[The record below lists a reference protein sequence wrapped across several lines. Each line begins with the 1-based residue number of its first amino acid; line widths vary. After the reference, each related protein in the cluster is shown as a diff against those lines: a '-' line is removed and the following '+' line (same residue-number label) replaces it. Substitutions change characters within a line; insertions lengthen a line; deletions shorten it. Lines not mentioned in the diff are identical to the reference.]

1 MTARRSFRL
10 AALAG
15 AVIVATLLPVTASQA
30 VSGIPQIARGGF
42 GDKQNSY
49 SWSMAWFKGKL
60 YVGTNHNELCVERET
75 EQFYHPD
82 QTYYTVHPMPEV
94 TCPANPY
101 DLNLQAEIWQFDPA
115 TNRWTMVFQSPNNVP
130 NPRAPGKFVARDTAF
145 RGMVVQ
151 HDANGQDA
159 LYVGGVTADE
169 YIPEL
174 AANNPPR
181 ILRTTDGR
189 TFSPLNGAP
198 ATLNT
203 ANGPFPAM
211 GYRAM
216 VSFNGRL
223 LVTAT
228 KGLLGDG
235 VVEEIGQP
243 YSAHPTFTQI
253 MPNTIEAYE
262 MEVFNGSLY
271 VGGGDSKNNTGYA
284 VWKTDAVGVPF
295 SATPIVT
302 GGAGRGNDITSVV
315 SMHVFQSRLY
325 VGSSGWYTTPIPASE
340 LIRINPDDSWQL
352 VVGNPRP
359 VNGATVSPISGLPD
373 GFGNP
378 FNAHFWRQADFQSS
392 LFVGTND
399 WSYTFRFHPT
409 IDKVLRPQYGF
420 DIWNSCDG
428 QYWSALTQNA
438 FGDGLYN
445 FGARTFASTP
455 IGLFVGSANQ
465 PQGTAVW
472 KDTAATGCTAPA
484 SSSSAGTAPTSSAPV
499 SPASTPAAP
508 SAGALAAPGRLLADS
523 QSCGTVLTWDA
534 SPGATSYTVLR
545 TEMAPTTV
553 SVGAKPPTPVS
564 DEAVPDL
571 SPPSGSASTQ
581 TTLYVPGSAVTVG
594 TTGTTS
600 YIDSTAKANTHY
612 LYQVVAQA
620 AGGAVSAGSNTALV
634 PSARPATT
642 FNEVTSA
649 ITSASVHGDLAS
661 GADRVFTR
669 LLQEAQR
676 FAATNRPQAVAVL
689 NQLAASFANGSVT
702 MATAQSDL
710 SDVIFRLERQLTE
723 PTLPCATARV
733 H

>member
-10 AALAG
+10 AAIAA
-15 AVIVATLLPVTASQA
+15 AVIAATLLPVTASQA
-30 VSGIPQIARGGF
+30 VPGIPQIARGGF
-42 GDKQNSY
+42 GDYQNSY

-115 TNRWTMVFQSPNNVP
+115 TNRWTMVFKSPNNVP

-174 AANNPPR
+174 AATNPPR

-189 TFSPLNGAP
+189 TFAPLNGAP

-203 ANGPFPAM
+203 ANGPFPAV

-228 KGLLGDG
+228 RGLLGDG

-262 MEVFNGSLY
+262 MEVFNGNLY
-271 VGGGDSKNNTGYA
+271 VGGGDSKNKTGYA

-295 SATPIVT
+295 SVTPIVT

-315 SMHVFQSRLY
+315 SMHVFQNRLY

-340 LIRINPDDSWQL
+340 LIRVNPDDSWQL
-352 VVGNPRP
+352 VAGNPRP

-409 IDKVLRPQYGF
+409 IDKLLRPQYGF
-420 DIWNSCDG
+420 DIWTSCDG

-438 FGDGLYN
+438 FGDGLFN

-455 IGLFVGSANQ
+455 VGLFIGSANQ

-472 KDTAATGCTAPA
+472 KDTAPTGCTAPA
-484 SSSSAGTAPTSSAPV
+484 SSSSVTAP
-499 SPASTPAAP
+499 PASSTSASGAP
-508 SAGALAAPGRLLADS
+508 AAPGRLLTDS
-523 QSCGTVLTWDA
+523 QACGTVLTWDPSA
-534 SPGATSYTVLR
+534 GATQYTVLR
-545 TEMAPTTV
+545 TEMVPETI
-553 SVGAKPPTPVS
+553 SVGPKPPNPVS
-564 DEAVPDL
+564 DEAIPDL
-571 SPPSGSASTQ
+571 SPPSGTASTQ
-581 TTLYVPGSAVTVG
+581 TTQYVPGSTVTLG
-594 TTGTTS
+594 TTSATS
-600 YIDSTAKANTHY
+600 YIDSTANPNGHY
-612 LYQVVAQA
+612 VYQVVAQA
-620 AGGAVSAGSNTALV
+620 ASGAVSAGSNTAVV

-642 FNEVTSA
+642 FNEATSA
-649 ITSASVHGDLAS
+649 IASASVHGDLVR

-676 FAATNRPQAVAVL
+676 LAASNRAQAATML
-689 NQLAASFANGSVT
+689 SQLAASFANGSVT
-702 MATAQSDL
+702 QATAQSDL

-723 PTLPCATARV
+723 PALPCVSAGV